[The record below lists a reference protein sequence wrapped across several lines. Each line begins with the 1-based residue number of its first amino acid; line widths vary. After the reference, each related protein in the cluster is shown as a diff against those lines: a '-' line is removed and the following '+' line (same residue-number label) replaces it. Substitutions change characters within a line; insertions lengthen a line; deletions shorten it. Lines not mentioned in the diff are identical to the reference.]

1 MKTAYTFYDGKTAGQ
16 EAGGFVTA
24 ENAQDIN
31 WIICMRNVPIAISKT
46 DVTRVFDPM
55 TNQKANAWKID
66 YRKYH
71 DLWILDNAMS
81 GLWVNVKPKA

>member
-1 MKTAYTFYDGKTAGQ
+1 
-16 EAGGFVTA
+16 
-24 ENAQDIN
+24 
-31 WIICMRNVPIAISKT
+31 MRNVPIAISKT